1 MNCNDIREQLVDV
14 AGGTAAP
21 AEVQNHLHSCAAC
34 TQTLDEMCK
43 TMALLDEWQA
53 PEPSPY
59 FDVRFQARL
68 REEKQKAAASWLD
81 WLRKPVLGLVAA
93 VLLAAGV
100 GLIEYQGT
108 GTNHKGPDMISNGG
122 TVVGRGTPVGDL
134 QFLDKNSDMLQDFD
148 ALDAL
153 DGTVDNSPE
162 TN

>member
-1 MNCNDIREQLVDV
+1 MNCNEIREQLVDV

-21 AEVQNHLHSCAAC
+21 ADVQNHLHSCTAC
-34 TQTLDEMCK
+34 TSTLDEMRK

-59 FDVRFQARL
+59 FDVRLQARL

-81 WLRKPVLGLVAA
+81 WFRKPVVGVAAA

-100 GLIEYQGT
+100 GLIQFEGS
-108 GTNHKGPDMISNGG
+108 NHGKNNNLSS
-122 TVVGRGTPVGDL
+122 TVPVVRAGTPVGDME
-134 QFLDKNSDMLQDFD
+134 FLDRNSDILQDFD

>member
-21 AEVQNHLHSCAAC
+21 AEVQEHLHTCAAC
-34 TQTLDEMCK
+34 TQTLDEMQK
-43 TMALLDEWQA
+43 TMALLDEWKA

-68 REEKQKAAASWLD
+68 REEKQKAPAGWLD
-81 WLRKPVLGLVAA
+81 WFRKPVVGVAAA

-100 GLIEYQGT
+100 GLIQFE
-108 GTNHKGPDMISNGG
+108 GTNQRNNQNLAGNQPVI
-122 TVVGRGTPVGDL
+122 RAGTPVGDME
-134 QFLDKNSDMLQDFD
+134 FLDKNSDMLQDFD
-148 ALDAL
+148 TLDAL
-153 DGTVDNSPE
+153 DGTVDNSAE

>member
-21 AEVQNHLHSCAAC
+21 TEVQNHLHSCNAC
-34 TQTLDEMCK
+34 TQSLDEMRK
-43 TMALLDEWQA
+43 TMALLDEWKA

-68 REEKQKAAASWLD
+68 REEKQKAPASWLD
-81 WLRKPVLGLVAA
+81 WFRKPVLGVTAA

-100 GLIEYQGT
+100 GLIQFE
-108 GTNHKGPDMISNGG
+108 GTNHRREPNMISNGSPI
-122 TVVGRGTPVGDL
+122 VGRGTPVGDME
-134 QFLDKNSDMLQDFD
+134 FLDKNSDMLQDFD

-153 DGTVDNSPE
+153 DGTVENSPE